1 MKLKQILAI
10 LFTIILWMIF
20 CASVN
25 AQQPNQA
32 MQKAVQELSDQSDL
46 VVVGKVAS
54 INSQWNKDK
63 SRIYTNV
70 TVDVDEFVKGNA
82 SSRSIVVRHLGGE
95 VGSVGELYSF
105 APRFKSNE
113 EVMLFL
119 HKNKSGEF
127 NVTNGAKGKFRIK
140 EAGTSQL
147 KTLESGVSVQNIK
160 TIIKSKAGKR

>member
-46 VVVGKVAS
+46 VVVGKVAN

-70 TVDVDEFVKGNA
+70 TVDVEEFVKGNA
-82 SSRSIVVRHLGGE
+82 TNRSIVVRHLGGE

-119 HKNKSGEF
+119 HKNKNGEF

-140 EAGTSQL
+140 KNETSSM
-147 KTLESGVSVQNIK
+147 KALESGVSVENIK
-160 TIIKSKAGKR
+160 TIIKRKAGKR